1 MILLFTA
8 STLARLFV
16 FTVVNF
22 PFEYLLIHNV
32 TMLSIP
38 QNKVIFIS
46 PANSKHIISGFPANL
61 KSTIT
66 RFPANSKHINPGFP
80 ANLVYGAKLMSLGID
95 P

>member
-22 PFEYLLIHNV
+22 PFEYPLIHNV

-38 QNKVIFIS
+38 QNKAIFIS
-46 PANSKHIISGFPANL
+46 PANSKHTISG
-61 KSTIT
+61 
-66 RFPANSKHINPGFP
+66 FPANSKHINPGFP